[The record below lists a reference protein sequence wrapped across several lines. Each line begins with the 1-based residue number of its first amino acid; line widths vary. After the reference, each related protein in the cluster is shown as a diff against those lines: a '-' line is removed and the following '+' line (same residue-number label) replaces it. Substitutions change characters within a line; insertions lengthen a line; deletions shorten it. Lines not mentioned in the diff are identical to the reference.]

1 MSDKLITR
9 TASPRPTTANEEER
23 TIEMVVASEAD
34 VGDGVV
40 LSMATLPDFGP
51 GPVPVLLDHSNTTSA
66 MAGRL
71 ESLRIERRQLIG
83 LARFVDAPAADEG
96 WALARSGVAVSVG
109 AAVDP
114 AHLQPQARGPDLAT
128 RWRLREV
135 SLTPIGA
142 DDRAVTRSLNP
153 TTMTDPITTTDHQQE
168 HEDRPAHPYELP
180 VRRAASAAGL
190 SEGAVDDLLARDYP
204 NKTEAMVALV
214 RAVRQETERNAP
226 VHAGHPA
233 RTASAFASPR
243 EEAPG
248 PLQLAVERCLRGEGA
263 GERPLVEVLRASG
276 YSGRSGGDVLK
287 NALTGSRPENWLKRS
302 LSTSDLPQLLLETG
316 DRRLQE
322 RYQEAPRGVL
332 QVARERPLA
341 DFKGAGIVD
350 VGLVGQAVKILEGGE
365 INHTSINESATKY
378 KPVRYGVGL
387 KFTFESMANDDLNG
401 LADAIEEIRAT
412 IPEAQA
418 TELVS
423 LLSAGASNNGALAP
437 DGLQLFATAHANSVT
452 GSMNI
457 TGLEDAVKALRKQ
470 KTVGGRMLNLAP
482 GYILAGPE
490 LESSATQLL
499 SASWTATV
507 PENANPWKNLQLLI
521 EPGITDQTWYL
532 VASGPRR
539 PLELGTVAGMPRM
552 LSEPEFDTSAM
563 KYKIEGAF
571 GVAVADHRVIVRVKA
586 A

>member
-1 MSDKLITR
+1 
-9 TASPRPTTANEEER
+9 
-23 TIEMVVASEAD
+23 
-34 VGDGVV
+34 
-40 LSMATLPDFGP
+40 
-51 GPVPVLLDHSNTTSA
+51 
-66 MAGRL
+66 
-71 ESLRIERRQLIG
+71 
-83 LARFVDAPAADEG
+83 
-96 WALARSGVAVSVG
+96 
-109 AAVDP
+109 
-114 AHLQPQARGPDLAT
+114 
-128 RWRLREV
+128 
-135 SLTPIGA
+135 
-142 DDRAVTRSLNP
+142 
-153 TTMTDPITTTDHQQE
+153 
-168 HEDRPAHPYELP
+168 
-180 VRRAASAAGL
+180 
-190 SEGAVDDLLARDYP
+190 
-204 NKTEAMVALV
+204 
-214 RAVRQETERNAP
+214 
-226 VHAGHPA
+226 
-233 RTASAFASPR
+233 
-243 EEAPG
+243 
-248 PLQLAVERCLRGEGA
+248 
-263 GERPLVEVLRASG
+263 
-276 YSGRSGGDVLK
+276 VLK

-322 RYQEAPRGVL
+322 RYEEAPRGVL

-365 INHTSINESATKY
+365 INYTSINESATKY

-437 DGLQLFATAHANSVT
+437 DGLQLFATAHANSIT

-457 TGLEDAVKALRKQ
+457 TGLGDAVKALRKQ

-482 GYILAGPE
+482 GYIMCGPE

-499 SASWTATV
+499 SATWTAAV
-507 PENANPWKNLQLLI
+507 PENTNPWRDLQLLI
-521 EPGITDQTWYL
+521 EPAILDSTWYL

-571 GVAVADHRVIVRVKA
+571 GVAVADHRTVVRVKA

>member
-1 MSDKLITR
+1 
-9 TASPRPTTANEEER
+9 
-23 TIEMVVASEAD
+23 MVIASERD

-51 GPVPVLLDHSNTTSA
+51 GPVPLLLDHVNSTAA

-83 LARFVDAPAADEG
+83 LARFTDAPAADEG

-142 DDRAVTRSLNP
+142 DDRAVTRFLSEP
-153 TTMTDPITTTDHQQE
+153 TMTDPITTIDHE
-168 HEDRPAHPYELP
+168 REGAEDRPAHRYELA
-180 VRRAASAAGL
+180 VRRAASVAGL
-190 SEGAVDDLLARDYP
+190 PEAAVDALLARDYASR
-204 NKTEAMVALV
+204 TDAVTAVV
-214 RAVRQETERNAP
+214 RAHREAVEAAAP

-233 RTASAFASPR
+233 RVPSAFASPR

-263 GERPLVEVLRASG
+263 GERPLVELLRASG
-276 YSGRSGGDVLK
+276 YEGRTGGDVLK
-287 NALTGSRPENWLKRS
+287 NALTGTRPENWLKRS

-365 INHTSINESATKY
+365 INYTSINESATKY

-457 TGLEDAVKALRKQ
+457 TGLEDAVKSLRKQ

-482 GYILAGPE
+482 GYIMCGPE

-571 GVAVADHRVIVRVKA
+571 GVAVADHRVICRVKA